1 MLENLSPLLIR
12 LKSSLSGCLASQQ
25 AYNQGDT
32 QFLGTLTAG
41 VGKGGDS
48 SREGFFQKLQVQLEQ
63 QREKR
68 QSVGVRDLRG
78 HLSQLFASWREAS
91 STLSDSV
98 LVPQSN
104 KGRSLG
110 AISGIALLCFIHR
123 RTAPF

>member
-25 AYNQGDT
+25 ANNQGDT

-78 HLSQLFASWREAS
+78 HFSQLFASWREAS
-91 STLSDSV
+91 SMLRNSV
-98 LVPQSN
+98 LCHRATR
-104 KGRSLG
+104 GG
-110 AISGIALLCFIHR
+110 AWEPSAR
-123 RTAPF
+123 